1 MQFVVTTA
9 HVLAVLVVVFA
20 LAYVGRLLARLL
32 RQPVVIGEIAL
43 GLAVGPLIVAA
54 GGPGL
59 ITVLIPPTVFD
70 CVRFVGHIGLVLFLI
85 GVVHELR
92 TATNPVR
99 GKPVYL
105 TAIWATL
112 IPLVMGGILAWYV
125 LADGSQLLRGD
136 APAVSLA
143 LMLAV
148 SLSVTAVPVLA
159 RILADKQLTDTTLGR
174 LSMTVAVIIDVVAW
188 LLVAVAVGLKAG
200 GTLGV
205 LLTGGVLAVGLGC
218 MVLIRR
224 VLSTERVTALCQRF
238 PRITVALIATTG
250 LVASGVLQAWGL
262 TEIFGAILVGFAIPA
277 SKPWST
283 ALSLIERG
291 SLQLVPVF
299 FVITGILVFTKQ
311 FGPPPWLAMVLAVVL
326 GVAGK
331 VGGGYVGA
339 RHGGLDRHTALQTG
353 VLLNTRGLTELVVL
367 QAGFSAGILTPAVYL
382 ALVVMALVTT
392 AMTGPLYGAIS
403 SRTERSKSPAL
414 PAASRM

>member
-1 MQFVVTTA
+1 MQVVTTTA
-9 HVLAVLVVVFA
+9 HVAAALAVVFA

-43 GLAVGPLIVAA
+43 GLAAGPVMVAV

-59 ITVLIPPTVFD
+59 ITALLPATVFD

-92 TATNPVR
+92 AAATPVR

-112 IPLVMGGILAWYV
+112 IPLAMGGILAWYV
-125 LADGSQLLRGD
+125 LADGTQLLRGD
-136 APAVSLA
+136 APALSLV

-159 RILADKQLTDTTLGR
+159 RILADKQLTDTALGR

-205 LLTGGVLAVGLGC
+205 LLTGGVLVVGLAC
-218 MVLIRR
+218 MFLLRR
-224 VLSTERVTALCQRF
+224 VLSADRVTALCRQF

-277 SKPWST
+277 GKPWST
-283 ALSLIERG
+283 ALALIERG

-311 FGPPPWLAMVLAVVL
+311 FGPPPWPAMALAVAL
-326 GVAGK
+326 GIAGK
-331 VGGGYVGA
+331 IGGGYVGA
-339 RHGGLDRHTALQTG
+339 RQGGLDHQTALQTG

-367 QAGFSAGILTPAVYL
+367 QAGFSAGILTPAIYL

-392 AMTGPLYGAIS
+392 AMTGPLYSVI
-403 SRTERSKSPAL
+403 RRSPVPAV
-414 PAASRM
+414 PAPRSE